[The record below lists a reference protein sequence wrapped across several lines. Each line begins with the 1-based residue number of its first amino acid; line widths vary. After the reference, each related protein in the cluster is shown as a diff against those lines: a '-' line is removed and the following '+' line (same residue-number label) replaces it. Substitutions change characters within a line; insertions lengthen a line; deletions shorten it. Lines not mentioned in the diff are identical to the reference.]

1 MQATCCLPSY
11 LAPSQPSIGNLT
23 LDSLSF
29 QLGNSNPGPTARAS
43 PDRKKNSHLTSH
55 PRAPPPDRAP
65 RFPPNLSCLSP
76 PPPPPPPLPMT
87 QRWRLRARGDPDLD
101 DDDGSPPAELRR
113 SDDDEEL
120 GNEDLSLEIVAR
132 AVRRQRK
139 SRARGSADSRSP
151 SSDEEVDEDAVVEL
165 GEAPEPRSKQRKK
178 QRREA
183 APAARRRR

>member
-1 MQATCCLPSY
+1 
-11 LAPSQPSIGNLT
+11 
-23 LDSLSF
+23 
-29 QLGNSNPGPTARAS
+29 
-43 PDRKKNSHLTSH
+43 
-55 PRAPPPDRAP
+55 
-65 RFPPNLSCLSP
+65 
-76 PPPPPPPLPMT
+76 MT